1 MSAGSSRLSYCLKTL
16 REHWYVAQEK
26 WADRVARD
34 FEKNHLFPVEQQA
47 TTAIRGMEKLGEIMS
62 KIRADIKSHSG
73 E

>member
-16 REHWYVAQEK
+16 REHWQIAREK
-26 WADRVARD
+26 WSDRVALD
-34 FEKNHLFPVEQQA
+34 FEKNHLFPMEQQA